1 VGDILPPLF
10 VCFEWEV
17 AMQRMIKVMVLTVG
31 WGLAMHSAYADD
43 TNHSFSYFELGS
55 ETVTYGETTTVAGHK
70 LDMSKSVTNP
80 VQRSGG
86 YTPIGE
92 DDGFYIQVA
101 TTLDAIS
108 ATEAWN
114 IAPFGEV
121 QTNQRKVRWNG
132 MSLLYSSKFEY
143 SGVHVVGGLNFM
155 TLSFMRSNFQKSTGA
170 TAFEASIAPTTYTV
184 FPGSITEDSTS
195 ASAVIGIRYDSL
207 FSDSHVDSRIQAGI
221 TGGVPV
227 YYKVENSNFPNTK
240 WVEYFQGY
248 DVQAN
253 IGYAHR
259 IYKDF
264 FVSLNLDV
272 NYKKRPETSGQPVA
286 GGTGRIPEVTMT
298 NVRTSLG
305 LEWGF

>member
-1 VGDILPPLF
+1 VGTQILEGGISMEFLIRITLLGGSF
-10 VCFEWEV
+10 FLG
-17 AMQRMIKVMVLTVG
+17 MQIV
-31 WGLAMHSAYADD
+31 YASES
-43 TNHSFSYFELGS
+43 NPSFSYFELGS
-55 ETVTYGETTTVAGHK
+55 ETVIYGETTSVAGHK
-70 LDMSKSVTNP
+70 LDMSQAVSNP

-86 YTPIGE
+86 YTPIDE
-92 DDGFYIQVA
+92 NSGFYIQVA

-132 MSLLYSSKFEY
+132 MSLLYSSRFQD
-143 SGVHVVGGLNFM
+143 SGLHLVGGINFM

-170 TAFEASIAPTTYTV
+170 PAFETSISPTTYTV

-195 ASAVIGIRYDSL
+195 ASAVVGIRYDSI
-207 FSDSHVDSRIQAGI
+207 FSDSAVDSRIQ
-221 TGGVPV
+221 TGFTVGVPM
-227 YYKVENSNFPNTK
+227 YYKVENSNFPNTQ

-253 IGYAHR
+253 VGYSHR

-264 FVSLNLDV
+264 FVNINLDV
-272 NYKKRPETSGQPVA
+272 NYKKRLETRGQPVS

-298 NVRTSLG
+298 NIRTNIG
-305 LEWGF
+305 LIWGF